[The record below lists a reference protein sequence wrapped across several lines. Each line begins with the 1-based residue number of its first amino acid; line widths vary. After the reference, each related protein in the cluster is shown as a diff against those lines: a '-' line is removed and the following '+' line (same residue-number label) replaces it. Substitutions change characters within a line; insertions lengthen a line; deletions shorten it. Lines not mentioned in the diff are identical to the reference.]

1 MKDATKTRVKANF
14 CHMSNAVPAVCRMI
28 GVLSIIRSF
37 NVYKG
42 ANAIAETI
50 SIFTQ
55 KWRFFSEE
63 TKSCFCRYRNLI
75 EIILLFG
82 KSVLR
87 LWPITNWLFVLM

>member
-1 MKDATKTRVKANF
+1 MKDAIKTKVKANF
-14 CHMSNAVPAVCRMI
+14 CHMSNAVPAVCC
-28 GVLSIIRSF
+28 IIAALPIISSF

-63 TKSCFCRYRNLI
+63 TKSCFL
-75 EIILLFG
+75 
-82 KSVLR
+82 
-87 LWPITNWLFVLM
+87 PI